1 MRAFFI
7 LWKRELTTYF
17 YSPIAYVMMIFFL
30 IIMGFSFWLL
40 ANVLAQGA
48 PGVSVMR
55 ELFDSLFFW
64 MTTLTLA
71 PVLTMRLFAEEKR
84 SGTIETLMT
93 APVSDPAVVLAKY
106 FGALSF
112 YGLIWAPTLVYVVIL
127 RMFSPLAAP
136 PDPGPIVCGYLGAL
150 LIGAFY
156 LAIGLFCS
164 ALTRNQ
170 IVAAI
175 VAFALVCVAFFS
187 GFLSFM
193 VREEAARNV
202 AQYVSSLAHMRDF
215 ARGVVDTRPVV
226 FHLTGTALMLFA
238 TVKVIEAR
246 KWK

>member
-1 MRAFFI
+1 MSAFGT
-7 LWKRELTTYF
+7 LWRRELGAYF
-17 YSPIAYVMMIFFL
+17 CSPIAYVMMVFFL

-48 PGVSVMR
+48 PGVSVMQ
-55 ELFDSLFFW
+55 ELFDSVFFW

-71 PVLTMRLFAEEKR
+71 PVLTMRLFAEEQR
-84 SGTIETLMT
+84 TGTLETLMT

-112 YGLIWAPTLVYVVIL
+112 YAIIWAPTLAYVLIV
-127 RMFSPLAAP
+127 RCCSPQAAP
-136 PDPGPIVCGYLGAL
+136 PDPGPILGGYLGAL
-150 LIGAFY
+150 LIGGFY
-156 LAIGLFCS
+156 LAIGLFAS

-175 VAFALVCVAFFS
+175 VAFALICVAFFS
-187 GFLSFM
+187 GFLSYV
-193 VREEAARNV
+193 VRDDAARNA
-202 AQYVSSLAHMRDF
+202 AQYISSLAHMRDF
-215 ARGVVDTRPVV
+215 ARGLVDTRPVV
-226 FHLTGTALMLFA
+226 FHLTGTALMLLA